1 MKPTVKPPAS
11 LYHALS
17 GVVVKLA
24 LGAATL
30 QLAACALPTDFRAVY
45 PGKAAGELGAEA
57 TGNSNAEAGVASEVL
72 VGTAEEPQIQKP
84 TGIADL
90 TQDGNLQLRA
100 CVTRAIEHNLDVRLA
115 KIDQR
120 VADAGIQR
128 AKAQFDPTFSGTVAS
143 FPDGEGNTDT
153 NLLLQKRFV
162 TGTDV
167 RIEGGS
173 VFFDNN
179 DRTQGFQSS
188 GTETAVRLRQPLLKG
203 ANWRVNQS
211 PIEAS
216 KIIAKNADVTT
227 EAQIMEM
234 LRAAE
239 STYWTGSYAERLWRN
254 EEEGLRRSQKVLD
267 LVRSRLSAGAATKLD
282 LLEAEAA
289 QAMSREAAVR
299 AENRFKDTVAMLM
312 QIAGYESGNPDP
324 SSRFAALSEAPAATA
339 NPDAEVSYERA
350 MKQSP
355 VVMLLA
361 NQIALKGIDVAQAR
375 NNLLPRL
382 DLEVNLGT
390 ESLFASRQGSS
401 VGSDAGNWN
410 VLMRFSVPWT
420 FREQKADLVAA
431 KAELERSTVAKTQ
444 ALRELKRQIYETCRQ
459 IVSGQTQLEAAS
471 QAAEVNKAKWE
482 EQFRRYQEGIVSVR
496 ELLLAEGEYRAAQSR
511 ELNAQLQLV
520 LADVMLARQEGS
532 ILDRNHLML

>member
-1 MKPTVKPPAS
+1 MQTIRGRVVRAC
-11 LYHALS
+11 LGGLGLRT
-17 GVVVKLA
+17 GVVATHLLLA
-24 LGAATL
+24 S
-30 QLAACALPTDFRAVY
+30 CALPPDFSQVY
-45 PGKAAGELGAEA
+45 NKTHETAALPVAGGASSTESAAASGEGPSI
-57 TGNSNAEAGVASEVL
+57 T
-72 VGTAEEPQIQKP
+72 GTAELQKP

-100 CVTRAIEHNLDVRLA
+100 CVTRALEHNLDVRLA

-120 VADAGIQR
+120 SAAAGIQR
-128 AKAQFDPTFSGTVAS
+128 AKAAFDPAFSGTVAS

-153 NLLLQKRFV
+153 NLLLQKRFA

-167 RIEGGS
+167 RVEGGT

-203 ANWRVNQS
+203 ANWKVNQS
-211 PIEAS
+211 PIEAAR
-216 KIIAKNADVTT
+216 IIAKSADAAT

-239 STYWTGSYAERLWRN
+239 STYWTGSYAERVWHN
-254 EEEGLRRSQKVLD
+254 EAEGLKRSQKVLD
-267 LVRSRLSAGAATKLD
+267 LVRSRLSAGAATQID

-289 QAMSREAAVR
+289 QAMSREATVR
-299 AENRFKDTVAMLM
+299 SENRFKDTVAMLM

-324 SSRFAALSEAPAATA
+324 ASRFASLTEAPPATP
-339 NPDAEVSYERA
+339 NPDAEASYERA

-361 NQIALKGIDVAQAR
+361 NQITLKDIDLAKAR
-375 NNLLPRL
+375 NNLLPRM
-382 DLEVNLGT
+382 DLEFNFGT

-420 FREQKADLVAA
+420 FREQKADLVTAQ
-431 KAELERSTVAKTQ
+431 AELERSTVAKTQ
-444 ALRELKRQIYETCRQ
+444 ALRELKRQIFETCRQ

-471 QAAEVNKAKWE
+471 RAAEVNKAKWE

-496 ELLLAEGEYRAAQSR
+496 DLLLAEGEYRAAQSR
-511 ELNAQLQLV
+511 ELNARLQLV
-520 LADVMLARQEGS
+520 LADVLLARQEGT
-532 ILDRNHLML
+532 ITDRNHLML